1 MNKKNQTIKRK
12 NEKLRRMEFKRNT
25 LLKGKRKTKLA
36 SSDNGPFNLA

>member
-12 NEKLRRMEFKRNT
+12 NEKLRRMEFKQNT
-25 LLKGKRKTKLA
+25 LLKGKGKTKLA